1 VTFEDVTGLEDQTC
15 RQQKHV
21 DGSIALLRELEVKSI
36 AFASA
41 AARRTWRYSGTYNY
55 HLEACLLRFQ
65 HVETFH
71 GEGQLIFDFNLN

>member
-1 VTFEDVTGLEDQTC
+1 MTFEDVTGLEDQTC

-41 AARRTWRYSGTYNY
+41 AARRIWRYSGTY
-55 HLEACLLRFQ
+55 
-65 HVETFH
+65 
-71 GEGQLIFDFNLN
+71 D